1 MRLWLCV
8 FLGLF
13 LFDSAVISNF
23 QPSYAAARRYKKAKK
38 KPVKKVKKKTP
49 EQIKAEEQQ
58 KKDFRK
64 AEADLYAKKTDAALP
79 ELVRLCNTEYLRACS
94 MLGFAYVS
102 GRYGVK
108 EDFDE
113 GVKWYQ
119 KCADKENNFFC
130 HNELGRLYYRRNE
143 FDKAFDFY
151 QKGAKAGNSV
161 AEYRLGRLYLEGKGV
176 PANAE
181 RALRWLRRAAHDVK
195 KPSKDA
201 QCALV
206 EMSYY
211 GIGMRPSAKDTSYWL
226 KKCDN
231 KFIKALRLFYGH
243 GVKKNRTAAKEILE
257 QAQLNEALNDW
268 NDFIGNSKPSVGKT
282 SVRDIA
288 IPEDCSPKELLFGT
302 GRKNPK
308 IQTYAVKIFHPD
320 YYRSFDVRDGVSSQG
335 TDGRDQVFEA
345 CGITFYT
352 TLENKRLL
360 NRALHQKAVIKIS
373 VYKNACLGAEMTG
386 VCDLNL
392 PWQEKWEDEE

>member
-1 MRLWLCV
+1 MRLWLCF

-13 LFDSAVISNF
+13 IFDVTVASSVS
-23 QPSYAAARRYKKAKK
+23 PVYAASRKAKRPAKKLKKA
-38 KPVKKVKKKTP
+38 PKKKTA
-49 EQIKAEEQQ
+49 EQLAEEARQ
-58 KKDFRK
+58 KEEFRK
-64 AEADLYAKKTDAALP
+64 AEADLYARKTSSALP
-79 ELVRLCNTEYLRACS
+79 ELTRLCEAEYLRACS

-102 GRYGVK
+102 GRYGVR
-108 EDFDE
+108 EDFEE
-113 GVKWYQ
+113 GVRWYQ

-143 FDKAFDFY
+143 FDKAFDY
-151 QKGAKAGNSV
+151 YRKGAKAGNSV
-161 AEYRLGRLYLEGKGV
+161 SEYRLGQMYLEGKGV
-176 PANAE
+176 PANSE
-181 RALRWLRRAAHDVK
+181 KALRWLRRAAHDVK
-195 KPSKDA
+195 KPSKEA
-201 QCALV
+201 QCTLV

-211 GIGMRPSAKDTSYWL
+211 GIGMRPSAKDTAYWL

-243 GVKKNRTAAKEILE
+243 GVRKDRAAAKEILE
-257 QAQLNEALNDW
+257 QAQLKEALADW
-268 NDFIGNSKPSVGKT
+268 GDLTGNSKPSVGKT
-282 SVRDIA
+282 SVRDLA
-288 IPEDCSPKELLFGT
+288 IPEDCTPKELLFGA

-320 YYRSFDVRDGVSSQG
+320 YYRTFDVRDGVSSHG

-352 TLENKRLL
+352 TLENKRLF
-360 NRALHQKAVIKIS
+360 NKSLHQKAVIKIS

-392 PWQEKWEDEE
+392 PWQEKREEEE